1 MGRKVF
7 VGDQEYFPGI
17 GRIRYEGPESDNAL
31 AFKAYDPAR
40 VVAGKTM
47 EEHLRFAVCY
57 WHTFC
62 AEGADPFGPGTRSH
76 AWAVKT
82 DAMDRSRDRLDAA
95 FEFFSKLN
103 VPFWCFHD
111 FDLAGEGASVAESEA
126 NLRAMVELAGE
137 RQLETGLRLL
147 WGTANLFS
155 HPRYMNGAAT
165 NPDFAVV
172 ARAAAQVKAALDAT
186 VELGGGNYVFWGGRE
201 GYACLQN
208 TDTRRELE
216 HMAIF
221 LEKARDY
228 GRSIGFDGNFLIEPK
243 PMEPMKHQYDFDAQ
257 TVIGFLRHHG
267 LTLAGHPFVALAGH
281 PFAHLGGTPIRR
293 TLAGHPF
300 ADTLAGHPFADTLA
314 GDTLA
319 GHPFA
324 DTLAGHPFAHDL
336 RMAADAD
343 LLGSID
349 ANRGDP
355 QNGWDTDQFPLDLYD
370 CVHGMMVVLEAG
382 GLGRGGLNFDAKIRR
397 ESTDIEDMFIAHIG
411 GMDAFARGLL
421 ITDSV
426 LGDPRMR
433 PLRQGRYASF
443 DSGDGERFENRELE
457 LAALRDIA
465 AAAGE
470 PAQISGKHELVENL
484 INDHIA
490 RAAR

>member
-1 MGRKVF
+1 MSRKIF
-7 VGDQEYFPGI
+7 AGDREYFTGI
-17 GRIRYEGPESDNAL
+17 GQIQYEGPESDNAL
-31 AFKAYDPAR
+31 AFKAYDPER

-76 AWAVKT
+76 AWASKA

-111 FDLAGEGASVAESEA
+111 FDLSSEGASVGESEE
-126 NLRAMVELAGE
+126 NLRAMVELAKE
-137 RQLETGLRLL
+137 RQRETGLRLL

-172 ARAAAQVKAALDAT
+172 ARAAAQVKAALEAT

-228 GRSIGFDGNFLIEPK
+228 GRSIGFDGTFLIEPK

-267 LTLAGHPFVALAGH
+267 L
-281 PFAHLGGTPIRR
+281 
-293 TLAGHPF
+293 
-300 ADTLAGHPFADTLA
+300 A
-314 GDTLA
+314 GDFKLNIEA
-319 GHPFA
+319 NHA
-324 DTLAGHPFAHDL
+324 TLAGHPFAHDL

-382 GLGRGGLNFDAKIRR
+382 GLGRGGLNFDAKVRR
-397 ESTDIEDMFIAHIG
+397 ESTDVEDMFIAHIG

-421 ITDSV
+421 IADSI
-426 LGDPRMR
+426 LADPRMHS
-433 PLRQGRYASF
+433 LKQGRYSSF
-443 DSGDGERFENRELE
+443 DSGNGNRFENRELD
-457 LAALRDIA
+457 LTALRDIA
-465 AAAGE
+465 ANTGE
-470 PAQISGKHELVENL
+470 PAQISGKQELVENL
-484 INDHIA
+484 INDHIV
-490 RAAR
+490 RAGR